1 MPGLGR
7 DWLVHAEQVITSAFG
22 SHQKWQQI
30 TEGVWR
36 YFQLQVDDPIKLSD
50 IKRMGGELGVSPNDV
65 STVLQVLTNAEP
77 PLIAT
82 TFAKLNRIEG
92 EEQEVALG
100 EVRQSLANLSIRG
113 ALGEHAEAMTEQVL
127 VGWKPVMVGQ
137 FAVEIRNAVT

>member
-1 MPGLGR
+1 
-7 DWLVHAEQVITSAFG
+7 
-22 SHQKWQQI
+22 
-30 TEGVWR
+30 
-36 YFQLQVDDPIKLSD
+36 
-50 IKRMGGELGVSPNDV
+50 
-65 STVLQVLTNAEP
+65 
-77 PLIAT
+77 LIAT